1 MSRSRA
7 RARSGVVHTMA
18 FSENGYYLASGGAD
32 GTVKLWDLRKLKN
45 FKTIEPQEG
54 AKSPKPI
61 MSVAFDYSGT
71 YLAYASDKISVD
83 VVKSWV
89 SATELTGHTKA
100 VTSLKF
106 GPNAKQVSPFAP
118 APAAVLSP
126 TRTAQKP
133 GN

>member
-1 MSRSRA
+1 
-7 RARSGVVHTMA
+7 
-18 FSENGYYLASGGAD
+18 
-32 GTVKLWDLRKLKN
+32 
-45 FKTIEPQEG
+45 
-54 AKSPKPI
+54 

-106 GPNAKQVSPFAP
+106 GPNAKSIVSASMDRS
-118 APAAVLSP
+118 LKIWS
-126 TRTAQKP
+126 
-133 GN
+133 